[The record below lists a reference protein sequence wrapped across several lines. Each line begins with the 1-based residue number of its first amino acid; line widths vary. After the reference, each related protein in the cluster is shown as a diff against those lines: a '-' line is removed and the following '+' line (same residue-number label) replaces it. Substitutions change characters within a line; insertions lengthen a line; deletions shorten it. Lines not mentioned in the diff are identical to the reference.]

1 MKISRTR
8 LKEIIKGV
16 MTEENEYQAFFQT
29 ALDKAGKSIPSMSDE
44 EKKAFFD
51 KIDAAW
57 NGKGEKNE
65 ELVGGQKKLDVDKDG
80 DIGSDDLAD
89 LRAGKKTNESVN
101 FYSGPL
107 ELKGIKINKKSPVTF
122 VLEVSFL
129 IGDEVVI
136 SYLTTGTSQDAQK
149 LKSKVEK
156 AFSSGKIVS
165 PSGIGYYAYNESVNE
180 DYDGPAILKTGDKNA
195 LKVGEKITIN
205 SGGKKKEYKV
215 VKSNGNGDFVLHIV
229 ESVKKK

>member
-16 MTEENEYQAFFQT
+16 MTEENEYQAFFQK
-29 ALDKAGKSIPSMSDE
+29 ALDKAGKSIPSMSEE

-51 KIDAAW
+51 KIDSAW

-65 ELVGGQKKLDVDKDG
+65 DLVGGQKKLDVDKDG
-80 DIGSDDLAD
+80 DIGGDDLAD
-89 LRAGKKTNESVN
+89 LRAGKKANESVN
-101 FYSGPL
+101 EDSGPL
-107 ELKGIKINKKSPVTF
+107 KLKGIKINKKSPVTF

-129 IGDEVVI
+129 IGDEVVM

-149 LKSKVEK
+149 LKSKVEN

-165 PSGIGYYAYNESVNE
+165 PSGIGYYAYNESV
-180 DYDGPAILKTGDKNA
+180 
-195 LKVGEKITIN
+195 
-205 SGGKKKEYKV
+205 KKK
-215 VKSNGNGDFVLHIV
+215 
-229 ESVKKK
+229 